1 MMQASPI
8 GPRILPCG
16 DSALSVEF
24 SREIDATTNR
34 RVVALAEALAAHAP
48 DGLLETVPTY
58 RSLLVTYDPGRLRG
72 RALTAVIERLIVSG
86 LPERE
91 RPRRITVP
99 VLYGGPVGLDLDDL
113 AAAKGMTPEAL
124 IALHAGA
131 AYRVYMIGFQPG
143 FAYLGGLPDA
153 LHMPRLAVPRQRVEA
168 GAIGIG
174 GQQASIN
181 SVPGPSGWRYIGRT
195 PLRLFDPARPD
206 PFLLKAG
213 DQVRFRA
220 IDAEE
225 AATLDQAVARGE
237 TMAEWDVIS

>member
-1 MMQASPI
+1 
-8 GPRILPCG
+8 
-16 DSALSVEF
+16 
-24 SREIDATTNR
+24 
-34 RVVALAEALAAHAP
+34 
-48 DGLLETVPTY
+48 
-58 RSLLVTYDPGRLRG
+58 
-72 RALTAVIERLIVSG
+72 
-86 LPERE
+86 
-91 RPRRITVP
+91 
-99 VLYGGPVGLDLDDL
+99 
-113 AAAKGMTPEAL
+113 
-124 IALHAGA
+124 
-131 AYRVYMIGFQPG
+131 MIGFQPG